1 MWTYWMSFQV
11 CNFLFRFEIWE
22 SKSCLKRWMIFLP
35 DEELSPFKKTRLYK
49 VSATDFPRKVSHR
62 RFLSWNN
69 RPWVVTGQLLLS
81 LQLFRPGFVILPE
94 CLKSTRHSVKFNCL
108 WVGTEEDAFSFCQQE
123 FLTERNVP
131 ACPCAICLRHIVGD
145 DDFVKTVC
153 FHYFHSLC
161 FGRYFKNVADT
172 AKDDDSKTETLSC
185 PVCRGQLPEVER

>member
-1 MWTYWMSFQV
+1 MWTYWMSFRV

-22 SKSCLKRWMIFLP
+22 SKSCLRRWIIFLP
-35 DEELSPFKKTRLYK
+35 DKELPPFKKPDYTTFQPR
-49 VSATDFPRKVSHR
+49 TFPR
-62 RFLSWNN
+62 NN

-81 LQLFRPGFVILPE
+81 LQLFRPGSVIWPE

-108 WVGTEEDAFSFCQQE
+108 WVGTLEDAFSFCQQE